1 MALSLATIGT
11 AGTNNGSTFYTQ
23 VQGALQAQVT
33 AVLAE
38 AASTAEHN
46 VRYLAAKKCEVAGAS
61 YVPGLCVIIAQ
72 QLPGT
77 YSNLSAVAD
86 ADVNT
91 AFSGIW
97 TQFAYSICT
106 LT

>member
-11 AGTNNGSTFYTQ
+11 AGTPGTTFYTQ
-23 VQGALQAQVT
+23 VQGGLQAVVT

-38 AASTAEHN
+38 AASTADHN
-46 VRYLAAKKCEVAGAS
+46 VRYLAAKKCEVNGS
-61 YVPGLCVIIAQ
+61 NYVAQLCVAVAQ

-86 ADVNT
+86 ADINT
-91 AFSGIW
+91 AFSAIFTG
-97 TQFAYSICT
+97 FAYSICT